1 VYLFVVVVVVVDVDS
16 DDNRYLYTTVA
27 DNVKSKIKDQRIA
40 IQICVMRARVRVAT
54 RFDGEWYRS
63 ILALR

>member
-1 VYLFVVVVVVVDVDS
+1 VLNVYLFVVVVVVVDVDS

-40 IQICVMRARVRVAT
+40 IQICVMRAR
-54 RFDGEWYRS
+54 GKG
-63 ILALR
+63 